1 MSSKGRA
8 TTNTRGLELAFIT
21 FSGQSALKDP
31 VQQQIARTQAIKNSL
46 QRKRHQLQSANENF
60 IDETQSVVKRGKR
73 RITPEEAN
81 EVELPRQSAS
91 LASSIVDPFAC
102 IAVDASRLSFLLQHT
117 SAHQAGDPVFSVNS
131 PIEFQGL
138 RSIFNAGLEDPG
150 LAAAVC
156 LALAFA
162 ANGGIMD
169 QECTAYRLKA
179 IQHVN
184 ETLSDPAQAASTTTI
199 GTVLLLV
206 GVEVHCSLVSNEQTL
221 ANG

>member
-1 MSSKGRA
+1 MSSKGQGS
-8 TTNTRGLELAFIT
+8 TNPRGLELAFIT
-21 FSGQSALKDP
+21 FSDQSALKDP

-46 QRKRHQLQSANENF
+46 QRKRHQLQSTNENF
-60 IDETQSVVKRGKR
+60 VDETQSVVKRGKR
-73 RITPEEAN
+73 KITVDEAN
-81 EVELPRQSAS
+81 EVELPKPSAS
-91 LASSIVDPFAC
+91 LASSVVDPFAT
-102 IAVDASRLSFLLQHT
+102 IAVDANRLSFLLQHST
-117 SAHQAGDPVFSVNS
+117 ARQAGDPVFSVNS

-138 RSIFNAGLEDPG
+138 RNVFNSGLEDPG
-150 LAAAVC
+150 LASAVC

-184 ETLSDPAQAASTTTI
+184 ETLSDPAQAASSTTI

-206 GVEVHCSLVSNEQTL
+206 GVEVHRSLSL
-221 ANG
+221 L